1 MFTEVRRV
9 VKGDRWTWQYTLNTF
24 ESMTMGGVECITPAG
39 ILLKESV
46 HVHYYDNAIPK
57 AQAIPISNFRS
68 LSLIAFILCAFK
80 KSQQTCQTLK
90 AQSPGEFYSSG
101 VNPRIAYVL
110 FRYYTFKIWTYHH
123 YYLVDNFLFDY
134 FANLSRFQEVNVV

>member
-1 MFTEVRRV
+1 MDLAV
-9 VKGDRWTWQYTLNTF
+9 YTKHF
-24 ESMTMGGVECITPAG
+24 ESMTMGGVECIMPAR

-80 KSQQTCQTLK
+80 KKSADLSNFESPVPGRILLFRG
-90 AQSPGEFYSSG
+90 QSPDSLCF
-101 VNPRIAYVL
+101 I
-110 FRYYTFKIWTYHH
+110 
-123 YYLVDNFLFDY
+123 
-134 FANLSRFQEVNVV
+134 

>member
-1 MFTEVRRV
+1 M

-24 ESMTMGGVECITPAG
+24 ESMTMGGVECIMPAR

-57 AQAIPISNFRS
+57 AKAIPILNFRS

-90 AQSPGEFYSSG
+90 AQSQGEFYSSG

-110 FRYYTFKIWTYHH
+110 FRYYTF
-123 YYLVDNFLFDY
+123 
-134 FANLSRFQEVNVV
+134 